1 MSTKTCLRNWKISPS
16 HIPETRNHFTGSIQF
31 GRLIYWFFVS
41 TCSVREEGSTASHI
55 ICQAPTVEFN
65 TGAKKTKGSKYSWA
79 FHLEDC
85 GPAFTQSGPHLSCVC
100 YNAPDSVSVQ
110 INEINEQYHKGETSI
125 GIPCSAYRPLGML
138 TSDMVRP
145 MLWWIWMSSVIKS
158 WGKSRN
164 AAARNLF
171 PKSTS

>member
-1 MSTKTCLRNWKISPS
+1 MVWHFLPKDLCVSS
-16 HIPETRNHFTGSIQF
+16 TRNVYQDLLEELKNLFKPYPRNKESFHWINPVWEADL
-31 GRLIYWFFVS
+31 LIFVS
-41 TCSVREEGSTASHI
+41 TCSVREEGITASHI
-55 ICQAPTVEFN
+55 ICQAPTVEFI

-145 MLWWIWMSSVIKS
+145 MLW
-158 WGKSRN
+158 
-164 AAARNLF
+164 
-171 PKSTS
+171 